1 MNLDASPVREYLA
14 SSMIARIATLS
25 PKGEPNITPLWF
37 VRDQERLYMTT
48 REGSPAVRNIA
59 ERPDVVLLFD
69 SERDAL
75 RHQILR
81 LRGRAVFRTGRG
93 IMWRAV
99 LRQLPKYRVSP
110 AALRNLLSHAGKAIT
125 MARYYGERAAQGGV
139 IEVTPERAEFL
150 PRYRT
155 SS

>member
-1 MNLDASPVREYLA
+1 MNLDASPVREFLA

-25 PKGEPNITPLWF
+25 PKGQPNITPLWF

-48 REGSPAVRNIA
+48 RDGSPVVRNIA
-59 ERPDVVLLFD
+59 EQPEVVLLFD
-69 SERDAL
+69 NERDAM
-75 RHQILR
+75 RHQVLR
-81 LRGRAVFRTGRG
+81 LRGRAVFRMSRG
-93 IMWRAV
+93 ILWRTV

-125 MARYYGERAAQGGV
+125 MARYYGERGAQGGV
-139 IEVTPERAEFL
+139 IEVTPESAEFL

-155 SS
+155 DS